1 MAEEKDMKTRSM
13 IQRCVSCQA
22 PLDGSRR
29 GVKYAAGILVCES
42 CLKQGMQI
50 LSLLKQKDDP
60 AVTCSMDQKEML
72 ESGIRKPSEI
82 VEFLDQYVIGQ
93 ERAKKTLA
101 VAVYNHYKRVF
112 NKSPENVD
120 IEKSNILMMGPTG
133 SGKTYLARSLAKFL
147 DVPFA
152 ISDATSLT
160 QAGYVGE
167 DVENVLLRLI
177 NAAGGDIRRAET
189 GIVYIDEIDKIARK
203 SENVSITR
211 DVSGEGVQQGLLKI
225 LEGTLA
231 AVPTKGGRKHP
242 TEAVLEIDTRKILFI
257 CGGAFEGID
266 RIINRETGRKT
277 LGFGAQVEIGKER
290 RISETLQRVTPQDLV
305 RFGLTPEFVGR
316 LPIKVTLEELNEEA
330 LVRIITEPR
339 NSLMKQYRE
348 LLAFDHV
355 ELEFEP
361 QAIKEIAHIAM
372 EQNTGARGLRA
383 IMEEVM
389 EDIMFRIPDYE
400 DVEKCVITADA
411 VLGKEAPLI
420 LRGQSRSEKAS

>member
-1 MAEEKDMKTRSM
+1 MLTRSG
-13 IQRCVSCQA
+13 RGHDAAS
-22 PLDGSRR
+22 SRR
-29 GVKYAAGILVCES
+29 AA
-42 CLKQGMQI
+42 
-50 LSLLKQKDDP
+50 
-60 AVTCSMDQKEML
+60 
-72 ESGIRKPSEI
+72 
-82 VEFLDQYVIGQ
+82 
-93 ERAKKTLA
+93 
-101 VAVYNHYKRVF
+101 
-112 NKSPENVD
+112 
-120 IEKSNILMMGPTG
+120 
-133 SGKTYLARSLAKFL
+133 
-147 DVPFA
+147 
-152 ISDATSLT
+152 
-160 QAGYVGE
+160 
-167 DVENVLLRLI
+167 RLI
-177 NAAGGDIRRAET
+177 KAAGGEIRRAET

-266 RIINRETGRKT
+266 RIINRETSRKT